1 MKLDKRFVFG
11 AALLLGLGMNI
22 SGCGDDGDDNNGNEC
37 KVTKESCEKDGKD
50 FDKDKCECK
59 AKAEECKVT
68 KESCEKDGKEFD
80 AENCRC
86 NTVKAETCG
95 NNKLDEGEICDTV
108 DGEVKFA
115 DGKGTCQLWYDENK
129 DQETAPLVNDPEA
142 KPGCADG
149 CTAHSMGS
157 CKTEAKVL
165 CGNGQ
170 IDDGEVC
177 DIGIDGQAKTDDD
190 VVTGKTCNDYQE
202 GNWKEGGKPSCAK
215 DCKSLGGGFGDTKC
229 VSADVVEEV
238 NGIVSC
244 EASIS
249 YDKDSN
255 KASGSAKVVTK
266 DNGAVKGE
274 IICALKATE
283 LAGAVDSNKL
293 KEGVAGDNQYVISD
307 EVSNESAAAGEY
319 GCVFYVQLASS
330 NKGVVCGE
338 NGTLGEITGKTI
350 DDFDL
355 VDFTIASSASADTI
369 AAWKSFAGDDFDAV
383 KGDGLAAKE
392 GSDNTIVLK
401 FIDNTSEKKF
411 NIVKG
416 QDSAGGQSLTAL
428 QIKDGTWT
436 ADANMS
442 SNSHLLITS
451 TDGYKDISLELFVK
465 TNERHLAVTA
475 YDGANETVIESDI
488 TIAGDSDKNG
498 YGNKTITVGTAKE
511 IRIYGLA
518 NDNTKALNFDDIVIT
533 STGK

>member
-129 DQETAPLVNDPEA
+129 DKETAPLVDDPEA
-142 KPGCADG
+142 KPGCASG

-244 EASIS
+244 EASITIAE
-249 YDKDSN
+249 DKATGNAEVVAKDGKSVSGAIVCGSLN
-255 KASGSAKVVTK
+255 AGLAPLISKLELSAATDGKHSSEISIADFKDKGNYGCFYYVKAADQ
-266 DNGAVKGE
+266 DNGVFCSTDGTVTSNTEKTVDDIKLVTFDVAGE
-274 IICALKATE
+274 VTEGTLATWTFNNYNIQSDKTKIAEDMKTGLVPEEGTGSDIKLLWNEVTGVDVSVSLTKAT
-283 LAGAVDSNKL
+283 
-293 KEGVAGDNQYVISD
+293 
-307 EVSNESAAAGEY
+307 
-319 GCVFYVQLASS
+319 
-330 NKGVVCGE
+330 
-338 NGTLGEITGKTI
+338 TT
-350 DDFDL
+350 
-355 VDFTIASSASADTI
+355 
-369 AAWKSFAGDDFDAV
+369 
-383 KGDGLAAKE
+383 
-392 GSDNTIVLK
+392 
-401 FIDNTSEKKF
+401 
-411 NIVKG
+411 
-416 QDSAGGQSLTAL
+416 TAL
-428 QIKDGTWT
+428 QIKNADTTNGNWAATQTKDTNPSLVIDVANYVISKVAMT
-436 ADANMS
+436 ASYGKNGGKVYITGETAS
-442 SNSHLLITS
+442 SESVIKELDLTGSYAQYEIDSIASDVVKVHLYGSNGNGSAINI
-451 TDGYKDISLELFVK
+451 D
-465 TNERHLAVTA
+465 
-475 YDGANETVIESDI
+475 DI
-488 TIAGDSDKNG
+488 TL
-498 YGNKTITVGTAKE
+498 VGAAK
-511 IRIYGLA
+511 
-518 NDNTKALNFDDIVIT
+518 
-533 STGK
+533 